1 MGFPNWTR
9 WSRYS
14 VEHRVYRSHRLA
26 GFLRQRGCLTHL
38 RAREIQA
45 CGCVSDATIRYNSPI
60 LWMRLRDALIEAGRE
75 FMSKGV
81 QASLRRSGAKPLL
94 RSIVAT
100 AILTALVAVFLVHT
114 VIPAAARLTNGFL
127 AYYVGAQ
134 IIKNGEPGARL
145 YDDEWFSGRVKEVSG
160 GQVTDIYLANPPV
173 MAFAWVPFAY
183 LTVQQA
189 RKLWIGLSVLWLGI
203 AIGLI
208 ATQLSGSWHLL
219 GLAGITALFTLPA
232 PAREQFQL
240 GQIYALLLLLHVIGW
255 RAYSRR
261 QDVLAG
267 VALGLALALKL
278 SGWPIGLLM
287 LSQRRWTAVWSSIVT
302 GISAAAITLP
312 WVGIDAWRAFL
323 VVAVPQAM
331 RRPSATLTVY
341 QDTGGF
347 WQHWFRYDP
356 HLNPHPIFNAPALA
370 SILTIGTAAVAC
382 FLLIARRRPA
392 YVSFA
397 AAVALVELLSPAAE
411 QYHYIVLLLPLAVLW
426 HQAWVLRSRGAL
438 CAACVATLLI
448 AWPMNYRAPHPVW
461 ALLLSYPR
469 LIGGWI
475 GFAAL
480 LMPWRDDRQ
489 VTGNRPSEAESPQ

>member
-1 MGFPNWTR
+1 
-9 WSRYS
+9 
-14 VEHRVYRSHRLA
+14 
-26 GFLRQRGCLTHL
+26 
-38 RAREIQA
+38 
-45 CGCVSDATIRYNSPI
+45 
-60 LWMRLRDALIEAGRE
+60 
-75 FMSKGV
+75 MSNGV
-81 QASLRRSGAKPLL
+81 QANLHGSGAKPVL
-94 RSIVAT
+94 RAIMAT
-100 AILTALVAVFLVHT
+100 TILTAIVAVFIVHT
-114 VIPAAARLTNGFL
+114 VIPAADRLTNGFL

-145 YDDEWFSGRVKEVSG
+145 YDDEWFSARVKEVSG

-173 MAFAWVPFAY
+173 MAVAWVPFAY
-183 LTVQQA
+183 LTVEQA

-240 GQIYALLLLLHVIGW
+240 GQIYAFLLLLHVIGW

-261 QDVLAG
+261 QDALAG
-267 VALGLALALKL
+267 VALGLAMALKL

-287 LSQRRWTAVWSSIVT
+287 LAQRRWTAVWSSIVT
-302 GISAAAITLP
+302 GIAAAAITLP
-312 WVGIDAWRAFL
+312 WVGIDAWRSFL
-323 VVAVPQAM
+323 FVAVPKAM

-347 WQHWFRYDP
+347 WQHWLRFDAQ
-356 HLNPHPIFNAPALA
+356 LNPHPIFNAPVLA
-370 SILTIGTAAVAC
+370 SALTLATAAIAC
-382 FLLIARRRPA
+382 FALTARRRPA
-392 YVSFA
+392 LSFA

-426 HQAWVLRSRGAL
+426 HQAWLLRSTGAL
-438 CAACVATLLI
+438 CAACVATFLI

-480 LMPWRDDRQ
+480 LMPWRDHRQ
-489 VTGNRPSEAESPQ
+489 VSSNRAIEAVAP